1 MYKDIEKNKF
11 LPEKRLQMVK
21 RWCMLSCGIQS
32 RSRIRCFVQ
41 SFRPTLVGGRK
52 ELWWTSATNI
62 MDLEDYQHIT
72 QEVLS

>member
-11 LPEKRLQMVK
+11 LPEKRLQMAK

-52 ELWWTSATNI
+52 ERWWTSATVI